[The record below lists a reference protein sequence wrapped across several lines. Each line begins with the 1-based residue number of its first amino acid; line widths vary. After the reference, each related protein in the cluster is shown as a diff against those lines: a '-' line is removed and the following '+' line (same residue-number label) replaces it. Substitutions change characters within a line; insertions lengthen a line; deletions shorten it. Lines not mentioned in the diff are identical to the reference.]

1 MGEDTKIGYQHPPV
15 LGLLSYVRQ
24 LVVLLRPAHWI
35 KNLFIFVPLF
45 FAGELFDLYR
55 LIDLAGGF
63 VAFSLVASGIYILND
78 YRDMPNDKIHP
89 VKRNRPLASGAVGTG
104 VAFTL
109 MAVCTIGGFLAA
121 WFIRD
126 KFFVILVLYFVLN
139 VAYSFGLKNI
149 SILDILIIAAGFV
162 LRIKAGGAIANVG
175 ISEWLM
181 IMVFLLSLF
190 LALAKRRDDIL
201 IGERSG
207 KKMRKAMSGYNK
219 QFLNIS
225 LAIVSTIIIMAYL
238 MYTISPDVIRRLGTY
253 RLYYTGIFVLAGLMR
268 YLQLVYVNQDT
279 GSPIKILYKDHF
291 IQICIILWILSFYAL
306 IYFPDFPIF
315 EQPLTP

>member
-1 MGEDTKIGYQHPPV
+1 
-15 LGLLSYVRQ
+15 
-24 LVVLLRPAHWI
+24 
-35 KNLFIFVPLF
+35 
-45 FAGELFDLYR
+45 
-55 LIDLAGGF
+55 
-63 VAFSLVASGIYILND
+63 
-78 YRDMPNDKIHP
+78 
-89 VKRNRPLASGAVGTG
+89 
-104 VAFTL
+104 
-109 MAVCTIGGFLAA
+109 
-121 WFIRD
+121 
-126 KFFVILVLYFVLN
+126 VLN